1 MTPSVHFRPK
11 VLAPTVIASLIVVVG
26 VLANGWRNREA
37 RRAQHPTFVG
47 SVTCAQCHNPEYAAW
62 KTSQHSLAMQDARPG
77 AVLGRFDSTRFT
89 DAGITTTFFRR
100 DDRYVVN
107 TEGADG
113 RLHDFDVRYTFG
125 VFPLQQYLVEL
136 PGGHVQALLTA
147 WDSRPAAQGGQRW
160 FSLNPGAVVEH
171 SSEFH
176 WTGRQY
182 NWNYM
187 CADCHSTAVRKNYDA
202 RTDQFH
208 TTMSEINVSC
218 ESCHGPGSAHASWG
232 RYPGW
237 MRRLVWN
244 TDGLPAQLTE
254 RHGVHWSIDSVSGN
268 ARRNTPR
275 QSDREIETCAQCH
288 ARRSHIAD
296 GYTAGKRL
304 LDYYAPLLLTG
315 DLYYPD
321 GQQRD
326 EVYTYGSFLESKM
339 YHAGVTCADCH
350 DPHTQKLRRPDNQ
363 VCAQC
368 HRTAKY
374 DTPAHTFHSAGSTG
388 AHCVSCHLPDTTYM
402 QIDAR
407 HDHSIRIPRPDLSVA
422 LGVPN
427 ACNRCHT
434 NRDAEWAAM
443 HVRTWYKH
451 TPDGFQ
457 RFATAFAADD
467 RRQPHAADSLTAIA
481 TDQTEPAIARASAV
495 ARLAQQPE
503 PVSQQ
508 AARAWAQDTNPLV
521 RLAALQVVESFPAA
535 GRLPIALPLLSDSAR
550 AIRQE
555 AAWLLA
561 PISTQIT
568 SPEQRAAFHRA
579 ASEFVASQRYNA
591 DRAPSRFALGAF
603 YAQLGQLDSATT
615 EFRAAIKL
623 SPRLVQPYVALAAV
637 LQQQGRVPEAIAEL
651 QQAMT
656 VAPNDPQVAALL
668 RSLTGRAR

>member
-1 MTPSVHFRPK
+1 MSPGTHTRARI
-11 VLAPTVIASLIVVVG
+11 LAAASIAVGFVALLVV
-26 VLANGWRNREA
+26 ANRWRRREA
-37 RRAQHPTFVG
+37 TNAEHPTFVG
-47 SVTCAQCHNPEYAAW
+47 SASCAKCHSGEYAAW

-100 DDRYVVN
+100 GDRYVVN
-107 TEGADG
+107 TEGTDG
-113 RLHDFDVRYTFG
+113 RPHDFDVRYAFG
-125 VFPLQQYLVEL
+125 VSPLQQYLVEL

-160 FSLNPGAVVEH
+160 FSLNPGTVVEH

-218 ESCHGPGSAHASWG
+218 ESCHGPGSAHASWAK
-232 RYPGW
+232 YPALI
-237 MRRLVWN
+237 RRIAWQS
-244 TDGLPAQLTE
+244 DGLPAQLTE
-254 RHGVHWSIDSVSGN
+254 RSGIHWSIDSASGN
-268 ARRNTPR
+268 ARRSAPR
-275 QSDREIETCAQCH
+275 QTDREIETCAQCH
-288 ARRSHIAD
+288 GRRSHIAD
-296 GYTAGKRL
+296 GYTAGKRF
-304 LDYYAPLLLTG
+304 LDYYSPLLLTG

-326 EVYTYGSFLESKM
+326 EVYTYGSFLQSRM
-339 YHAGVTCADCH
+339 YNAGVTCADCH
-350 DPHTQKLRRPDNQ
+350 DPHTQKLRRPGNQ
-363 VCAQC
+363 TCAQC
-368 HRTAKY
+368 HRAAKY
-374 DTPAHTFHSAGSTG
+374 DTPAHHFHTVGSTG
-388 AHCVSCHLPDTTYM
+388 ARCVSCHMPDTTYM
-402 QIDAR
+402 QIDPR
-407 HDHSIRIPRPDLSVA
+407 HDHSIRIPRPDLSVS

-427 ACNRCHT
+427 ACTRCHT
-434 NRDAEWAAM
+434 NRDASWAATN
-443 HVRTWYKH
+443 VRNWYKDEPH
-451 TPDGFQ
+451 GFQ

-467 RRQPHAADSLTAIA
+467 RRAPHAADSLTVIA

-503 PVSQQ
+503 PVAQQ
-508 AARAWAQDTNPLV
+508 AAQTWARDKNPLV
-521 RLAALQVVESFPAA
+521 RLAALQVVETFAPDA
-535 GRLPIALPLLSDSAR
+535 RLPIAITLLSDSLR

-561 PISTQIT
+561 PVSSQLTGAEQ
-568 SPEQRAAFHRA
+568 QRAFQSA

-603 YAQLGQLDSATT
+603 YAQLGQLDSAAT
-615 EFRAAIKL
+615 EFRAALRL
-623 SPRLVQPYVALAAV
+623 SPRLVQAHVALAAV
-637 LQQQGRVPEAIAEL
+637 LRARGRLSDAIAEL
-651 QQAMT
+651 EQART
-656 VAPNDPQVAALL
+656 IAPNDPQVAALL
-668 RSLTGRAR
+668 RSLTGPAK